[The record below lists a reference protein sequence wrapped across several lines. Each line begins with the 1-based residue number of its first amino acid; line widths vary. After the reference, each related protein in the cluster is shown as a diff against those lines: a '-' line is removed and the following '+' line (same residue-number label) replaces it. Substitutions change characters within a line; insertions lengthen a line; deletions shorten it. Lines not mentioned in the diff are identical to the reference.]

1 MSFVTKRVYAQYY
14 AKGFRFCIMQ
24 KTYVLCYVKVYV
36 LCYVEV
42 YVLSYVKVYVL
53 TYVEGYVM
61 INVTQWVHRLTP

>member
-24 KTYVLCYVKVYV
+24 KTYVLCYV
-36 LCYVEV
+36 EV

-53 TYVEGYVM
+53 SYVEGYVM
-61 INVTQWVHRLTP
+61 IKVVQWVHRLTL

>member
-42 YVLSYVKVYVL
+42 YVLC
-53 TYVEGYVM
+53 YVEGYVM
-61 INVTQWVHRLTP
+61 INVVQRVHRLTP